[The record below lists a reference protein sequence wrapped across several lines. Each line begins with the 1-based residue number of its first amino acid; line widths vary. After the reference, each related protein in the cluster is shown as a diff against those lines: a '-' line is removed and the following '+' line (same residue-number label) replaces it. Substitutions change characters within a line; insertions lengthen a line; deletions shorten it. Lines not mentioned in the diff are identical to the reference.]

1 MDPEFYGDE
10 VEEEVRLLSLGCNVV
25 MKLTCC
31 VVMFVPGV
39 LVGDQGDSCQ
49 AICPTGACAG
59 W

>member
-39 LVGDQGDSCQ
+39 LVGDQGEGCE
-49 AICPTGACAG
+49 AIFLAEACTRL
-59 W
+59 